1 MTNLLSR
8 LDSFN
13 KLNRQNILRNIN
25 VDTKNVDTEIKNT
38 ILVQNSVQMIM
49 KAIENNNQY
58 IVPTVKNIPNY
69 YFIFIFI
76 GKIEYL

>member
-69 YFIFIFI
+69 Y
-76 GKIEYL
+76 YL